1 MNIGLHFSKDLNLD
15 THIKIKNVLS
25 DLYASRDGLLAF
37 TLYSRYDMSPSD
49 TLTFIKTYKSDGFIA
64 VDDDK
69 RLRLTEKGKHEISNL
84 LSNLKKYKTKS
95 ENNKSNS
102 FLDSILSEE
111 TIQPFEPY
119 LPIERYFGERK
130 IKLENRSGVAPAVN
144 ANITPTFGGLGPTS
158 KPQSI
163 NVPNGGDPPF

>member
-1 MNIGLHFSKDLNLD
+1 
-15 THIKIKNVLS
+15 
-25 DLYASRDGLLAF
+25 
-37 TLYSRYDMSPSD
+37 MSPSD

-69 RLRLTEKGKHEISNL
+69 RIRLTEKGKHEISNL

-95 ENNKSNS
+95 EKNKSNS

-119 LPIERYFGERK
+119 LPIVRFYGERK
-130 IKLENRSGVAPAVN
+130 IKLENRSEVAPTVN
-144 ANITPTFGGLGPTS
+144 AANTPTCGGLGPTS

-163 NVPNGGDPPF
+163 NVQNGGDPPF